1 MKLTVCNGSPRG
13 RKGNTEIML
22 DHFLAGFESIPG
34 NTSERFHLN
43 RAEDQPAAAEA
54 FGRAEAV
61 LIAMPLY
68 TDAMPGLVMAFFELL
83 KQFQGR
89 PDNPRLGFL
98 VQSGFPEAA
107 HSRHLERYLR
117 GLAERLGC
125 PYMGTLVRGGGE
137 GLRVAPPKRF
147 RKLFALLEEMGLD
160 FGHNGEFD
168 PALLKKLARP
178 ERFPAFV
185 TFILKPVMRLGVF
198 NGYWN
203 RMLKKNH
210 AWEKRFDKP
219 YLDQS
224 K

>member
-13 RKGNTEIML
+13 KSGNTEIML
-22 DHFLAGFESIPG
+22 DRFLAGFESVPE

-43 RAEDQPAAAEA
+43 RINDQPAAAAA
-54 FGRAEAV
+54 FTDAEAV

-83 KQFQGR
+83 EQFQGG

-107 HSRHLERYLR
+107 HSRYLERYLEK
-117 GLAERLGC
+117 LAARLDC
-125 PYMGTLVRGGGE
+125 PYIGTLVRGGCE
-137 GLRVAPPKRF
+137 GLRVAPAKRN
-147 RKLFALLEEMGLD
+147 RRLFALLEEIGRD
-160 FGHNGEFD
+160 FGRSGRFD
-168 PALLKKLARP
+168 PALLKKLAQP
-178 ERFPAFV
+178 ERIPGVA
-185 TFILKPVMRLGVF
+185 TTLMKPVMRLGLF

-210 AWEKRFDKP
+210 AFDRRFARP
-219 YLDQS
+219 YS
-224 K
+224 EES